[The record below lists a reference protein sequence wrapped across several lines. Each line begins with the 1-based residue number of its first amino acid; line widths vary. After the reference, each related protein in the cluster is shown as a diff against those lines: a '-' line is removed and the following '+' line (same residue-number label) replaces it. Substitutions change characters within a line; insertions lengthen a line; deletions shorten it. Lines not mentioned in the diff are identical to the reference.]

1 MTRHQFARRTIRPRD
16 HLVAAGRRYP
26 GAWSAI
32 DEMRAGRGRDYP
44 DWPDWCYVPIAG
56 PMAIIATSLGIVA
69 LLMLLRYFS
78 LRATHQIA
86 EDAQARIR
94 AHVRRLARPRA
105 EAVQAAEAAGMTEAE
120 IRAKERADMVELSG
134 QLRGALAGMPE
145 DSPLRP
151 KFEATVEWIERVMRR
166 EN

>member
-1 MTRHQFARRTIRPRD
+1 MFNRFLLLITPGKGAAALAFGLA
-16 HLVAAGRRYP
+16 LVAFMLGFL
-26 GAWSAI
+26 
-32 DEMRAGRGRDYP
+32 EMLTRDF
-44 DWPDWCYVPIAG
+44 DAAS
-56 PMAIIATSLGIVA
+56 MHLHLSLGIVA